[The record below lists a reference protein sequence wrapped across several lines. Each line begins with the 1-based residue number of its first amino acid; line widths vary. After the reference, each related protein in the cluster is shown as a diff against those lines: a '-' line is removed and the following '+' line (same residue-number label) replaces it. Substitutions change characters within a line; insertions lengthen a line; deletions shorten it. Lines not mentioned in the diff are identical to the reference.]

1 MRVAV
6 CLSGQPRSVRET
18 FPYIYNNIIKPNNAD
33 VFIHTYF
40 DPDNLYMEKIQLDRG
55 NCSIDASIMD
65 TVLELYKP
73 KVYLVEKPK
82 NFTKINFK
90 MTEFRLKSSRE
101 LNKHK
106 NWTDEEHTKHIIKQM
121 MSQYYSIYKSNELK
135 ENYANENG
143 FVYDFVIRLRFDL
156 VPRQILKCE
165 DYNPNFIYYQAMEHP
180 DHIISDWINF
190 GSNLI
195 MNIYS
200 SVYLQL
206 EYFNSL
212 DFFTKEMRLENTL
225 EISNTCGAN
234 FEYMIRDI
242 MTLHNIPSK
251 AFDIACILYYA
262 T

>member
-6 CLSGQPRSVRET
+6 CLSGQPRSVKET

-40 DPDNLYMEKIQLDRG
+40 DKDNLYIEKTHLDRG
-55 NCSIDASIMD
+55 SCTTDETIVD
-65 TVLELYKP
+65 TVLQLYKP
-73 KVYLVEKPK
+73 KAYLVEKPK
-82 NFTKINFK
+82 NFSKINLK

-101 LNKHK
+101 LNKHR
-106 NWTDEEHTKHIIKQM
+106 NWTDEEHIKHIIKQI

-135 ENYANENG
+135 ENYANEHG
-143 FVYDFVIRLRFDL
+143 FVYDYVIRLRFDL
-156 VPRQILKCE
+156 VPRQILICE
-165 DYNPNFIYYQAMEHP
+165 HYNPNFIYYQAMGHP
-180 DHIISDWINF
+180 DNIISDWINF

-200 SVYLQL
+200 SIYLHF
-206 EYFNSL
+206 EYLNTL

-225 EISNTCGAN
+225 EKSDVCGAYS
-234 FEYMIRDI
+234 EYMIRDI
-242 MTLHNIPSK
+242 MTLHHIPSK
-251 AFDIACILYYA
+251 PFDIACILHYA

>member
-6 CLSGQPRSVRET
+6 CLSGQPRSVDVT
-18 FPYIYNNIIKPNNAD
+18 FLYIYNNIIKPNNAD

-40 DPDNLYMEKIQLDRG
+40 DKDNLYMEKTHLDRD
-55 NCSIDASIMD
+55 NCTIEPSIID
-65 TVLELYKP
+65 TILELYQP
-73 KVYLVEKPK
+73 KAYLVEKPK
-82 NFTKINFK
+82 NFSKINLK
-90 MTEFRLKSSRE
+90 MTEFRLKRSRE

-106 NWTDEEHTKHIIKQM
+106 NWTDEEHTKHIIKQT

-156 VPRQILKCE
+156 VPHQILTCE
-165 DYNPNFIYYQAMEHP
+165 HYNPNFIYYQAMGHP
-180 DHIISDWINF
+180 DHLISDWINF

-200 SVYLQL
+200 SIYLHF
-206 EYFNSL
+206 EYLNTL

-225 EISNTCGAN
+225 EKSDVCGA
-234 FEYMIRDI
+234 FSEYMIRDI
-242 MTLHNIPSK
+242 MTLHHIPSK
-251 AFDIACILYYA
+251 PFDIACMLDYD

>member
-156 VPRQILKCE
+156 VPHQILTCE
-165 DYNPNFIYYQAMEHP
+165 HYNPNFIYYQAMGHP
-180 DHIISDWINF
+180 DHLISDWINF

-200 SVYLQL
+200 SIYLHF
-206 EYFNSL
+206 EYLNTL

-225 EISNTCGAN
+225 EKSDVCGA
-234 FEYMIRDI
+234 FSEYMIRDI
-242 MTLHNIPSK
+242 MTLHHIPSK
-251 AFDIACILYYA
+251 PFDIACILHYA